1 MTPDEAIKS
10 ALEPVAGLAN
20 KVFPL
25 EGLKNAAAPF
35 VFYLQTA
42 EDEEET
48 LGGSTGLLS
57 ASFEVN
63 AVARTYAELVALAG
77 AVRANLRALQGTI
90 YDGLLIERAIV
101 RQTSP
106 DLKEREVNLYR
117 RAYVLQLHYQKEVTD
132 HE

>member
-1 MTPDEAIKS
+1 MTPDEVIKT
-10 ALEPVAGLAN
+10 ALEPIAGLAN

-25 EGLKNAAAPF
+25 EGLKNATAPF
-35 VFYLQTA
+35 VFYLQAA

-63 AVARTYAELVALAG
+63 VVARTYAELVALAG

-90 YDGLLIERAIV
+90 HDGLLIERAIV

-117 RAYVLQLHYQKEVTD
+117 RAYVLQMHYQKEVTD